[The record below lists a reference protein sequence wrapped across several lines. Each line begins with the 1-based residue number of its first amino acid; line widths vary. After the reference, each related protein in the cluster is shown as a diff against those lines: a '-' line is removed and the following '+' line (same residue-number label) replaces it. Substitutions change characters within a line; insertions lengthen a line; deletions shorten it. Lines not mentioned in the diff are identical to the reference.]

1 MVLSLSR
8 TRLLLLLPKP
18 ALQLHFRK
26 MGLPISQRWC
36 SSKPSFRIETE
47 QSLDSKKVEQ
57 RAVATKPEMKKYME
71 LNPGHLPE
79 ATQLR
84 NKVGG
89 VWNTLKGIFTN
100 IKEKMLGNS
109 HQNQITSETSDSASN
124 RRASE
129 IITSQNKSQNTEF
142 GEPKSELQTFEAV
155 EGSNSTKES
164 LSTSVES
171 HLIGESS
178 SRDVV
183 DATASELTKTS
194 TCPNRSYRTEH
205 GNPENIGKSSGANL
219 YPLVTEKKTLTS
231 GPSHMMS
238 EIYSEELVKMT
249 DLEVSKVHTRP
260 DNIRYSETENVVQ
273 SSESFVDSHSY
284 EKINSGNAGSHKM
297 REISSEDQPK
307 VKLENEHRLREEAMS
322 GIVGVLDRNQKAEVG
337 HLIYSMHQLP
347 GEASKD
353 GADEVHQLN
362 KKIANLV
369 QKMMADSGVGKVPT
383 SSNGAQKIKGLADLY
398 RTKNDRSREIPC
410 KQSNSLKPGTFL
422 KDLGETP
429 GENIAEDYDIRD
441 LIYCIKELPSEKS
454 PAISHNSS
462 SCTDSKQV
470 RMGGSVERAQPQAN
484 MQDTDANRGQAS
496 LITHSMGKESNKLSG
511 RPSTGFP
518 FMACAEL
525 NENEQD
531 NSSDFAASDYI
542 KPVTQVPIPAKEDLD
557 NFLITDFTK
566 EESAENK
573 VLVRF
578 LFRNTQDSD
587 IISAFKDCGPIVK
600 IQHISSVKGSIFK
613 DVYVHFKKREGL
625 QKALK
630 KTDLIVRRA
639 DVVVKAA
646 SPVDDAPSR
655 ILVPELIGDP
665 DVPAALVKNPTR
677 TVKIE
682 QLTHDISSDQ
692 LQEALAF
699 CGSGISSFYLGSS
712 SCVAYV
718 EFETED
724 SKERAIAKHSIY
736 ISGKQLLI
744 FRIDA
749 PRTTVVRVSNINS
762 LQGKIHDICSSFGEV
777 KAIVMRYAGTGDV
790 HFKLCEWPNML
801 HILNS
806 LNGMEVDGHRLLA
819 RPAPVFPPKILQA
832 LWSQP
837 NERRHILAVMTA
849 MRWRSNRHD
858 EL

>member
-1 MVLSLSR
+1 
-8 TRLLLLLPKP
+8 
-18 ALQLHFRK
+18 
-26 MGLPISQRWC
+26 
-36 SSKPSFRIETE
+36 
-47 QSLDSKKVEQ
+47 
-57 RAVATKPEMKKYME
+57 ME

-84 NKVGG
+84 NKVEGA
-89 VWNTLKGIFTN
+89 WHTLKGIFTN

-171 HLIGESS
+171 HLIEESS

-183 DATASELTKTS
+183 DAVASELTNTS

-205 GNPENIGKSSGANL
+205 GNPESIGKSSGANL

-231 GPSHMMS
+231 GPSHVMS
-238 EIYSEELVKMT
+238 EISSEELDKMT
-249 DLEVSKVHTRP
+249 GPEVSKAHTRP

-307 VKLENEHRLREEAMS
+307 VKLENEHRLHEEAMS
-322 GIVGVLDRNQKAEVG
+322 GIVGVLDRNQKAEVE

-347 GEASKD
+347 SEASRILQKD
-353 GADEVHQLN
+353 GADGVISDGGHQLN

-383 SSNGAQKIKGLADLY
+383 SSNGAQKIEGLADLY

-410 KQSNSLKPGTFL
+410 KQSNSLTPSTFS
-422 KDLGETP
+422 KDSGETP

-525 NENEQD
+525 SENEQD
-531 NSSDFAASDYI
+531 NNSDFAASDYI
-542 KPVTQVPIPAKEDLD
+542 KSKRVTQVPIPAKEDLD
-557 NFLITDFTK
+557 NLLITNFTK

-578 LFRNTQDSD
+578 LFRNTQDSE
-587 IISAFKDCGPIVK
+587 IISAFKHCGRIVK

-613 DVYVHFKKREGL
+613 DVYVHFKVS
-625 QKALK
+625 A
-630 KTDLIVRRA
+630 
-639 DVVVKAA
+639 
-646 SPVDDAPSR
+646 
-655 ILVPELIGDP
+655 
-665 DVPAALVKNPTR
+665 
-677 TVKIE
+677 
-682 QLTHDISSDQ
+682 HWH
-692 LQEALAF
+692 
-699 CGSGISSFYLGSS
+699 
-712 SCVAYV
+712 
-718 EFETED
+718 
-724 SKERAIAKHSIY
+724 HSLNFNC
-736 ISGKQLLI
+736 LLI
-744 FRIDA
+744 SHLGVIPFIF
-749 PRTTVVRVSNINS
+749 I
-762 LQGKIHDICSSFGEV
+762 
-777 KAIVMRYAGTGDV
+777 
-790 HFKLCEWPNML
+790 L
-801 HILNS
+801 HS
-806 LNGMEVDGHRLLA
+806 AE
-819 RPAPVFPPKILQA
+819 K
-832 LWSQP
+832 
-837 NERRHILAVMTA
+837 
-849 MRWRSNRHD
+849 
-858 EL
+858 

>member
-1 MVLSLSR
+1 
-8 TRLLLLLPKP
+8 
-18 ALQLHFRK
+18 
-26 MGLPISQRWC
+26 
-36 SSKPSFRIETE
+36 
-47 QSLDSKKVEQ
+47 
-57 RAVATKPEMKKYME
+57 ME

-79 ATQLR
+79 ATRLH
-84 NKVGG
+84 NKVAGA
-89 VWNTLKGIFTN
+89 WHTLKGIFTN
-100 IKEKMLGNS
+100 VKEKMLGNS

-129 IITSQNKSQNTEF
+129 VITSQSKSHNTEF

-178 SRDVV
+178 SRDVD
-183 DATASELTKTS
+183 DATASELTKTR
-194 TCPNRSYRTEH
+194 TCPNTSYRTEL
-205 GNPENIGKSSGANL
+205 GNPESIGKSSGADL

-231 GPSHMMS
+231 GPSHMTS
-238 EIYSEELVKMT
+238 EISLEELVKMT
-249 DLEVSKVHTRP
+249 GPEVSKMHTSP
-260 DNIRYSETENVVQ
+260 DNISYSETENVIQ

-284 EKINSGNAGSHKM
+284 DKISSGNAGSHKM

-322 GIVGVLDRNQKAEVG
+322 GIVGVLDRNQKTKVE

-347 GEASKD
+347 SEASRILQKN
-353 GADEVHQLN
+353 GADGVISLGDESHQLN
-362 KKIANLV
+362 KKIANVV
-369 QKMMADSGVGKVPT
+369 QKMVADSGVGKVPT
-383 SSNGAQKIKGLADLY
+383 SSIGAQEIKGLADLY
-398 RTKNDRSREIPC
+398 MTKNDRSRETPC
-410 KQSNSLKPGTFL
+410 EHSNSLTPSAFS

-429 GENIAEDYDIRD
+429 GENIAEDFDISD
-441 LIYCIKELPSEKS
+441 LIYCIKELPREQS
-454 PAISHNSS
+454 PAISHDSS

-470 RMGGSVERAQPQAN
+470 RIRGLVERAQPQAN

-496 LITHSMGKESNKLSG
+496 LITHSMGKESNKLSE

-518 FMACAEL
+518 LMTCTEL
-525 NENEQD
+525 SENEQD
-531 NSSDFAASDYI
+531 NNSDFAASDYI
-542 KPVTQVPIPAKEDLD
+542 KSKPVAQVPIPAKEVLD
-557 NFLITDFTK
+557 NSLITNFTK

-578 LFRNTQDSD
+578 LFRNTQDSE

-613 DVYVHFKKREGL
+613 DVYVHFKKRQGL

-630 KTDLIVRRA
+630 KTDLIVRNA

-655 ILVPELIGDP
+655 IFVPELIGDP

-736 ISGKQLLI
+736 ISGKQLMI
-744 FRIDA
+744 YRIDA

-762 LQGKIHDICSSFGEV
+762 IQGKIRAICSSFGEV
-777 KAIVMRYAGTGDV
+777 KAIVFRSAGTRDV

-806 LNGMEVDGHRLLA
+806 LNGMEVDGHRLIA
-819 RPAPVFPPKILQA
+819 RPAPVFPPEILQA
-832 LWSQP
+832 LWSRP
-837 NERRHILAVMTA
+837 NERRHVLAVMTA
-849 MRWRSNRHD
+849 MRWRSNRYD

>member
-1 MVLSLSR
+1 MALSR
-8 TRLLLLLPKP
+8 ARLLLLLLLPKP

-36 SSKPSFRIETE
+36 SSKPLFRIETE
-47 QSLDSKKVEQ
+47 QSLYSKKVEQ
-57 RAVATKPEMKKYME
+57 RAVGSKPEVKKYME

-89 VWNTLKGIFTN
+89 AWHTLKGIFTN

-109 HQNQITSETSDSASN
+109 HQNHITSETSDSASN

-205 GNPENIGKSSGANL
+205 GNPESIGKSSGANL

-238 EIYSEELVKMT
+238 EISLEELVKMT
-249 DLEVSKVHTRP
+249 GPEVSKVHASP
-260 DNIRYSETENVVQ
+260 DNIRYSETENIVQ

-284 EKINSGNAGSHKM
+284 EKINSGNAVSHKM

-307 VKLENEHRLREEAMS
+307 VKLENEHRLREEAIS
-322 GIVGVLDRNQKAEVG
+322 GIVGVLDRNQKAEVE
-337 HLIYSMHQLP
+337 HLIYSRHQLP
-347 GEASKD
+347 GEASRILQKD
-353 GADEVHQLN
+353 GADGVHQLN
-362 KKIANLV
+362 KKIPNLV
-369 QKMMADSGVGKVPT
+369 QKMMVDSGVGKVPT

-410 KQSNSLKPGTFL
+410 KQSNSLTPSTFS

-470 RMGGSVERAQPQAN
+470 RIGGSVERAQPQAN

-525 NENEQD
+525 SENEQD
-531 NSSDFAASDYI
+531 NNSDFAASDYI
-542 KPVTQVPIPAKEDLD
+542 KSKPVTQVPIPAKEDLD
-557 NFLITDFTK
+557 NLLITNFTK

-578 LFRNTQDSD
+578 LFRNTQDSE

-600 IQHISSVKGSIFK
+600 IQHISSIKGSIFK
-613 DVYVHFKKREGL
+613 DVYVHFEKREGL

-630 KTDLIVRRA
+630 KTDLIVRNA

-646 SPVDDAPSR
+646 SPGDDAPSR
-655 ILVPELIGDP
+655 IFVPELIGDP
-665 DVPAALVKNPTR
+665 DVPVALVKNPTR

-699 CGSGISSFYLGSS
+699 CGSGISSFCLGSS

-718 EFETED
+718 EFEE
-724 SKERAIAKHSIY
+724 
-736 ISGKQLLI
+736 
-744 FRIDA
+744 
-749 PRTTVVRVSNINS
+749 
-762 LQGKIHDICSSFGEV
+762 QGMG
-777 KAIVMRYAGTGDV
+777 
-790 HFKLCEWPNML
+790 
-801 HILNS
+801 
-806 LNGMEVDGHRLLA
+806 
-819 RPAPVFPPKILQA
+819 
-832 LWSQP
+832 
-837 NERRHILAVMTA
+837 
-849 MRWRSNRHD
+849 
-858 EL
+858 

>member
-1 MVLSLSR
+1 
-8 TRLLLLLPKP
+8 
-18 ALQLHFRK
+18 
-26 MGLPISQRWC
+26 
-36 SSKPSFRIETE
+36 
-47 QSLDSKKVEQ
+47 
-57 RAVATKPEMKKYME
+57 ME

-89 VWNTLKGIFTN
+89 AWNTLKGIFTN

-205 GNPENIGKSSGANL
+205 GNPESIGKSSGANL

-249 DLEVSKVHTRP
+249 GPEVSKVHTRP

-273 SSESFVDSHSY
+273 LSESFVDSHSY

-307 VKLENEHRLREEAMS
+307 VKLENEQRLREEAMS
-322 GIVGVLDRNQKAEVG
+322 GIVGVLDRNQKAEVE

-347 GEASKD
+347 GEASRILKKD
-353 GADEVHQLN
+353 GADGVHQLN

-410 KQSNSLKPGTFL
+410 KQSNSLTPGTFS

-462 SCTDSKQV
+462 SFTDSKQV

-496 LITHSMGKESNKLSG
+496 LITHSMGKESNNLSG

-525 NENEQD
+525 SENEQD

-542 KPVTQVPIPAKEDLD
+542 KSKPVTQVPIPAKEDLD
-557 NFLITDFTK
+557 NFLITNFTK

-613 DVYVHFKKREGL
+613 DVYVHFK
-625 QKALK
+625 
-630 KTDLIVRRA
+630 
-639 DVVVKAA
+639 
-646 SPVDDAPSR
+646 
-655 ILVPELIGDP
+655 
-665 DVPAALVKNPTR
+665 
-677 TVKIE
+677 
-682 QLTHDISSDQ
+682 
-692 LQEALAF
+692 
-699 CGSGISSFYLGSS
+699 
-712 SCVAYV
+712 
-718 EFETED
+718 
-724 SKERAIAKHSIY
+724 
-736 ISGKQLLI
+736 
-744 FRIDA
+744 
-749 PRTTVVRVSNINS
+749 VSA
-762 LQGKIHDICSSFGEV
+762 H
-777 KAIVMRYAGTGDV
+777 
-790 HFKLCEWPNML
+790 
-801 HILNS
+801 
-806 LNGMEVDGHRLLA
+806 
-819 RPAPVFPPKILQA
+819 
-832 LWSQP
+832 
-837 NERRHILAVMTA
+837 
-849 MRWRSNRHD
+849 
-858 EL
+858 